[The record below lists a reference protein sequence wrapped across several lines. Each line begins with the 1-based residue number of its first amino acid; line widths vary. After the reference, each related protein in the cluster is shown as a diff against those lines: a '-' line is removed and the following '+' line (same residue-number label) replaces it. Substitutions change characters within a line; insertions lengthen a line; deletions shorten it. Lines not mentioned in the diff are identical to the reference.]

1 MPLLMIY
8 VSINSGCRGATCAKA
23 LQEVDMPPLSD
34 STGVVTTSRP
44 VEPMAKSSYGILK
57 QWA

>member
-1 MPLLMIY
+1 MIY
-8 VSINSGCRGATCAKA
+8 VSINSGYDGATCAKA
-23 LQEVDMPPLSD
+23 LQEVGMPPLSD
-34 STGVVTTSRP
+34 STGVVTTSRQ